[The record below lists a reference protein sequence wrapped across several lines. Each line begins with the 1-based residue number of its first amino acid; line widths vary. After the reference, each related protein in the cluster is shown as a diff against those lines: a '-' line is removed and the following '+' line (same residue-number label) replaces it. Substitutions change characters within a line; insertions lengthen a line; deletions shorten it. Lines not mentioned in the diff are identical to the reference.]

1 VRSGPSGGDVSRLR
15 RLFRGRSALLVVLV
29 PALAVASGYVAYFA
43 YHATTTMENLQRR
56 PILADTV
63 DDARATIREL
73 EREIIGADNAAWA
86 GIDLDRLDALPGWWE
101 SPDSPPLI
109 RAALVLDEDGSIV
122 AYASR
127 ALDAERVRF
136 RKVFLERILPDLEL
150 DREPVGRHRHLHRVY
165 AGESVLVSYTVRRHH
180 GERYYLCLQVDLGR
194 VVEETLPRLLQDISG
209 KRLLSV
215 VDEEQHI
222 VFGRDLSAAGEF
234 VVRFQFPTTLYAWRL
249 EVAPKQAAAIEA
261 QAQRFRRSQA
271 LLIALAIATIFLGIL
286 VLLYAMNRERRAGQL
301 KTEFVANVSHE
312 LKTPLSL
319 IRMYAELLTM
329 GRVKDPERQAEY
341 HDIILRESERL
352 GSLIENLLDFARL
365 ERGRVPVAPTR
376 QPLAPVLRRAAEIF
390 GHRLEPDRAPLSVEV
405 GEDLPALAIDDEAL
419 TLAILNLLDNA
430 AKYGP
435 AGGVIRLSA
444 NREDG
449 EVRVTVADE
458 GSLLRPDELRRIFER
473 FYRGEAATKAR
484 VRGSGI
490 GLALVRSIAEAHGGR
505 AEVESSR
512 ERGTRFSIVLPL
524 PKEARGRLP
533 DEGAAVVGPAQT

>member
-1 VRSGPSGGDVSRLR
+1 MRTRLR
-15 RLFRGRSALLVVLV
+15 RLFRGRSALLLILV
-29 PALAVASGYVAYFA
+29 PALAAASSYVAYFA
-43 YHATTTMENLQRR
+43 YHATATMESLQRR

-63 DDARATIREL
+63 DDARRTIREL
-73 EREIIGADNAAWA
+73 EREIIGADNAAWT
-86 GIDLDRLDALPGWWE
+86 GIDLDHLDALPEWWA
-101 SPDSPPLI
+101 SPDSPALI
-109 RAALVLDEDGSIV
+109 RAAIVLDEDGSVV
-122 AYASR
+122 AYVSR
-127 ALDAERVRF
+127 ASDADRVRF

-150 DREPVGRHRHLHRVY
+150 DREPVGRHRHLHRLY
-165 AGESVLVSYTVRRHH
+165 GGDSVLMSYTVRRHH
-180 GERYYLCLQVDLGR
+180 GGRYYLCLQVDLDR
-194 VVEETLPRLLQDISG
+194 VVGETLPRLLQDISG

-271 LLIALAIATIFLGIL
+271 LLMTLAIATIFLGTL
-286 VLLYAMNRERRAGQL
+286 VLLYAMSRERRAGQL

-329 GRVKDPERQAEY
+329 GRVKDPARQGEY
-341 HDIILRESERL
+341 HEIILRESERL
-352 GSLIENLLDFARL
+352 GALIDNLLDFSRL

-390 GHRLEPDRAPLSVEV
+390 AHRVEPERATLAVELAD
-405 GEDLPALAIDDEAL
+405 ELPELAVDEEAL
-419 TLAILNLLDNA
+419 TLAVLNLLDNA

-435 AGGVIRLSA
+435 AGGVITLSA
-444 NREDG
+444 RRQDG
-449 EVRVTVADE
+449 DVRIGVADQG
-458 GSLLRPDELRRIFER
+458 GSLRPDELRRIFER

-484 VRGSGI
+484 IRGSGI
-490 GLALVRSIAEAHGGR
+490 GLALVKSIAQAHGGH
-505 AEVESSR
+505 AEVESSPDK
-512 ERGTRFSIVLPL
+512 GTCFSLVLPL
-524 PKEARGRLP
+524 PKEVRGRLP
-533 DEGAAVVGPAQT
+533 EEGGAVVGTAQT